1 MGRYLYKYSH
11 LCHID
16 LKYDNR
22 EIHPFL
28 PVDNMLQEL
37 AIRNFA
43 IIDDL
48 QIRFRNGLTIL
59 SGETGAGKSIIIQA
73 VNLLLGSR
81 ASVGMIRTGAES
93 AELEAVF
100 RIGKNSPVAAA
111 MSSQGYTPD
120 DDLLI
125 RRVISRNNRHRTYI
139 NGSLATVNVLNAIVE
154 NLASISGQHAHQI
167 LLKNERH
174 LEILDQYGGLNSL
187 RSKVNDLYSTIQP
200 MIAELNRLIA
210 IRDGRSEHIRLL
222 AFQRD
227 EILKSGITPG
237 EDEQLEI
244 EKQRLKHA
252 EALHQAIYSSIEALY
267 GMEGAA
273 IERLADAEQCLEKAR
288 RIDPQLDN
296 SAKKIAETALSVE
309 DLTETLR
316 SYVSTVKVDEAQLE
330 MVEERLDTLIKLKH
344 KYGGTL
350 AAVVDHLETT
360 EKELAKVEN
369 ISENISALEIKIN
382 KQHHHLAESCRAL
395 SKKRALVAR
404 RLAREVE
411 SQLVSLR
418 MDNTRF
424 KVELLTQ
431 PATPETPSYLTV
443 DGNLATENGIDQA
456 MFMVAPNVGEVLKP
470 LNEIASGGEL
480 SRVVLALKV
489 ILAENDSVGTVVFD
503 EVDAGIGGGT
513 AEVVGRK
520 LADLAK
526 SHQVVC
532 ITHLPQIARFGNHH
546 FRIDKEVT
554 GGRTVTVIEPINREQ
569 RVREIARMLGG
580 EKITRKTIA
589 HAREMLESA

>member
-1 MGRYLYKYSH
+1 
-11 LCHID
+11 
-16 LKYDNR
+16 
-22 EIHPFL
+22 
-28 PVDNMLQEL
+28 MLQEL

-48 QIRFRNGLTIL
+48 QIRFRDGLTIL
-59 SGETGAGKSIIIQA
+59 SGETGAGKSIVIQA

-81 ASVGMIRTGAES
+81 ASAGMIRTGADF

-100 RIGKNSPVAAA
+100 RIGNNNPVTAA
-111 MSSQGYTPD
+111 MSSQGYTTD

-125 RRVISRNNRHRTYI
+125 RRVISRNNRHRTYV
-139 NGSLATVNVLNAIVE
+139 NGRLATVNVLNAIVE

-174 LEILDQYGGLNSL
+174 LEILDQYGELNPL
-187 RSKVNDLYSTIQP
+187 RSKVNELYSAIQP
-200 MIAELNRLIA
+200 MIAELSNLIA
-210 IRDGRSEHIRLL
+210 IRDGQSQHIRLL

-237 EDEQLEI
+237 EDEQLEL

-252 EALHQAIYSSIEALY
+252 EALHQAIYDSIDVLY
-267 GMEGAA
+267 SMEGAA
-273 IERLADAEQCLEKAR
+273 VERLVDAKRCLEKAR
-288 RIDPQLDN
+288 RIDPQLDS
-296 SAKKIAETALSVE
+296 SAKKITEIALSVE

-316 SYVSTVKVDEAQLE
+316 SYLSTVKVDETQLE
-330 MVEERLDTLIKLKH
+330 VVEERIDTLIKLKH

-350 AAVVDHLETT
+350 ETVMDHLETA

-369 ISENISALEIKIN
+369 ISETISALEVKID
-382 KQHHHLAESCRAL
+382 KQHHRLVESCRVL
-395 SKKRALVAR
+395 SKKRAQVAR

-411 SQLVSLR
+411 SQLMSLR

-424 KVELLTQ
+424 KVELIAQ
-431 PATPETPSYLTV
+431 PTAPNTPSYLAV
-443 DGNLATENGIDQA
+443 DGNLVTENGIDQA
-456 MFMVAPNVGEVLKP
+456 MFMIAPNVGEGLKP
-470 LNEIASGGEL
+470 LTEIASGGEL
-480 SRVVLALKV
+480 SRVVLALKA

-503 EVDAGIGGGT
+503 EVDTGIGGGT
-513 AEVVGRK
+513 AEMVGRK

-526 SHQVVC
+526 SHQVIC

-554 GGRTVTVIEPINREQ
+554 GGRTVTVIEPINRNQ

-580 EKITRKTIA
+580 NKITRKTIE

>member
-1 MGRYLYKYSH
+1 
-11 LCHID
+11 
-16 LKYDNR
+16 
-22 EIHPFL
+22 
-28 PVDNMLQEL
+28 MLQEL

-48 QIRFRNGLTIL
+48 QIRFYDGLTIL
-59 SGETGAGKSIIIQA
+59 SGETGVGKSIVIQA

-81 ASVGMIRTGAES
+81 ASAGMIRTGAES

-100 RIGKNSPVAAA
+100 RFEENSPVAVA
-111 MSSQGYTPD
+111 MISQGYATD

-125 RRVISRNNRHRTYI
+125 RRVISKNNRHRAYV
-139 NGSLATVNVLNAIVE
+139 NGRLATVSILNAIVE

-167 LLKNERH
+167 LLKPERH

-187 RSKVNDLYSTIQP
+187 RSTVNNLYSAIQP
-200 MIAELNRLIA
+200 MITELNNLIA
-210 IRDGRSEHIRLL
+210 IRDGRSEHMRLL

-227 EILKSGITPG
+227 EILKTGITPG
-237 EDEQLEI
+237 ADEKLEI
-244 EKQRLKHA
+244 EKRRLKNA
-252 EALHQAIYSSIEALY
+252 EALHQAVYNSIDALY

-273 IERLADAEQCLEKAR
+273 IERLTDAERCLEKAR
-288 RIDPQLDN
+288 RIDPQLEN
-296 SAKKIAETALSVE
+296 SAKKIAETALLAE
-309 DLTETLR
+309 DLAETLR
-316 SYVSTVKVDEAQLE
+316 SYLSTVNVDEAQLE
-330 MVEERLDTLIKLKH
+330 AVEERLDTLIKLKH

-350 AAVVDHLETT
+350 TAVLDHLETA

-369 ISENISALEIKIN
+369 ISETITALEEKID
-382 KQHHHLAESCRAL
+382 KQHHRLAESCRTL
-395 SKKRALVAR
+395 SKKRARVAR

-424 KVELLTQ
+424 KVEVITQ
-431 PATPETPSYLTV
+431 PAAFGTPSYLTV
-443 DGNLATENGIDQA
+443 DDNLVTENGIDQA
-456 MFMVAPNVGEVLKP
+456 MFMIAPNVGEVLKP
-470 LNEIASGGEL
+470 LAEIASGGEL

-513 AEVVGRK
+513 AEMVGRK

-526 SHQVVC
+526 SHQVIC

-546 FRIDKEVT
+546 FRIDKEVI
-554 GGRTVTVIEPINREQ
+554 GGRTVTVIEQINHKQ

-580 EKITRKTIA
+580 EKITRKTID
-589 HAREMLESA
+589 HAREMLDSA

>member
-1 MGRYLYKYSH
+1 
-11 LCHID
+11 
-16 LKYDNR
+16 
-22 EIHPFL
+22 
-28 PVDNMLQEL
+28 MLQEL

-48 QIRFRNGLTIL
+48 QIRFYDGLTIL
-59 SGETGAGKSIIIQA
+59 SGETGVGKSIVIQA

-81 ASVGMIRTGAES
+81 ASAGMIRTGAES

-100 RIGKNSPVAAA
+100 RFEENSPVAVA
-111 MSSQGYTPD
+111 MISQGYATD

-125 RRVISRNNRHRTYI
+125 RRVISKNNRHRAYV
-139 NGSLATVNVLNAIVE
+139 NGRLATVSILNAIVE

-167 LLKNERH
+167 LLKPERH

-187 RSKVNDLYSTIQP
+187 RSTVNDLYSAIQP
-200 MIAELNRLIA
+200 MITELNNLIA
-210 IRDGRSEHIRLL
+210 IRDGRSEHMRLL

-227 EILKSGITPG
+227 EILKTGITPG
-237 EDEQLEI
+237 ADEKLEI
-244 EKQRLKHA
+244 EKRRLKNA
-252 EALHQAIYSSIEALY
+252 EALHQAVYNSIDALY

-273 IERLADAEQCLEKAR
+273 TERLTDAERCLEKAR
-288 RIDPQLDN
+288 RIDPQLEN
-296 SAKKIAETALSVE
+296 SAKKIAETALLAE
-309 DLTETLR
+309 DLAETLR
-316 SYVSTVKVDEAQLE
+316 SYLSTVNVDEAQLE
-330 MVEERLDTLIKLKH
+330 AVEERLDTLIKLKH

-350 AAVVDHLETT
+350 TAVLDHLETA

-369 ISENISALEIKIN
+369 ISETITALEEKID
-382 KQHHHLAESCRAL
+382 KQHHRLAESSRTL
-395 SKKRALVAR
+395 SKKRARVAR

-424 KVELLTQ
+424 KVEVITQ
-431 PATPETPSYLTV
+431 PAAFGTPSYLTV
-443 DGNLATENGIDQA
+443 DDNLVTENGIDQA
-456 MFMVAPNVGEVLKP
+456 MFMIAPNVGEVLKP
-470 LNEIASGGEL
+470 LAEIASGGEL

-513 AEVVGRK
+513 AEMVGRK

-526 SHQVVC
+526 SHQVIC

-546 FRIDKEVT
+546 FRIDKEVI
-554 GGRTVTVIEPINREQ
+554 GGRTVTVIEQINHKQ

-580 EKITRKTIA
+580 EKITRKTID
-589 HAREMLESA
+589 HAREMLDSA

>member
-1 MGRYLYKYSH
+1 
-11 LCHID
+11 
-16 LKYDNR
+16 
-22 EIHPFL
+22 
-28 PVDNMLQEL
+28 MLQEL
-37 AIRNFA
+37 AIHNFA

-48 QIRFRNGLTIL
+48 QIRFRDGLTIL
-59 SGETGAGKSIIIQA
+59 SGETGAGKSIVIQA
-73 VNLLLGSR
+73 VNFLLGSR
-81 ASVGMIRTGAES
+81 ASAGMIRAGAES

-100 RIGKNSPVAAA
+100 QIEENSPVAAA
-111 MSSQGYTPD
+111 MSSQGYTTD
-120 DDLLI
+120 NDLLI
-125 RRVISRNNRHRTYI
+125 RRVISRNDRHRTYI
-139 NGSLATVNVLNAIVE
+139 NGRLATVSILNTIVE

-167 LLKNERH
+167 LLKTERH
-174 LEILDQYGGLNSL
+174 LEILDQYGGLNSH
-187 RSKVNDLYSTIQP
+187 RGKVNDLYSALQP
-200 MIAELNRLIA
+200 MIAKLNNLIA
-210 IRDGRSEHIRLL
+210 IRDGHSEHIRLL

-244 EKQRLKHA
+244 EKRRLKNA
-252 EALHQAIYSSIEALY
+252 EALHQAIYNSIDALF

-273 IERLADAEQCLEKAR
+273 IERLTHAERCLEKAR
-288 RIDPQLDN
+288 RIDPQLES
-296 SAKKIAETALSVE
+296 SAKKIAETALLAE
-309 DLTETLR
+309 DLAETLR
-316 SYVSTVKVDEAQLE
+316 TYLSTVNVDEAQLE
-330 MVEERLDTLIKLKH
+330 AVEERLDTLIKLKH

-350 AAVVDHLETT
+350 AAVQDHLETA

-369 ISENISALEIKIN
+369 ISETITALEEKID
-382 KQHHHLAESCRAL
+382 KQHHRLAESCRAL
-395 SKKRALVAR
+395 SKKRARVAR

-418 MDNTRF
+418 MDKARF
-424 KVELLTQ
+424 KVELTTQ
-431 PATPETPSYLTV
+431 PGAPGTPSYLTV
-443 DGNLATENGIDQA
+443 DDKLVADNGIDQA
-456 MFMVAPNVGEVLKP
+456 MFMIAPNVGEVLKP
-470 LNEIASGGEL
+470 LVEVASGGEL

-513 AEVVGRK
+513 AEMVGRK

-526 SHQVVC
+526 SHQVIC

-554 GGRTVTVIEPINREQ
+554 GGRTVTLIEPINRKQ

-580 EKITRKTIA
+580 EKITRKTID

>member
-1 MGRYLYKYSH
+1 MGRYLYKYNH

-22 EIHPFL
+22 EIHSFL

-48 QIRFRNGLTIL
+48 QIRFRSGMTIL
-59 SGETGAGKSIIIQA
+59 SGETGAGKSIVIQA

-100 RIGKNSPVAAA
+100 RIGKNSPVART
-111 MSSQGYTPD
+111 MISQGYTPD

-139 NGSLATVNVLNAIVE
+139 NGSLATINVLNAIVE

-167 LLKNERH
+167 LLKKERH
-174 LEILDQYGGLNSL
+174 LEILDLYGGLDSL
-187 RSKVNDLYSTIQP
+187 RSKVNDLYSAIQP
-200 MIAELNRLIA
+200 MIAELNRLIT
-210 IRDGRSEHIRLL
+210 IRDGRSEHLRLL

-244 EKQRLKHA
+244 KRQRLKHA
-252 EALHQAIYSSIEALY
+252 EALHQAIYNSIEALY
-267 GMEGAA
+267 AMEGAA

-288 RIDPQLDN
+288 QIDPQLDN

-316 SYVSTVKVDEAQLE
+316 SYLSTVKIDEAQLE
-330 MVEERLDTLIKLKH
+330 AVEERLDTLIKLKH

-350 AAVVDHLETT
+350 AAVMDHLETG

-382 KQHHHLAESCRAL
+382 NQHHHLGESCREL
-395 SKKRALVAR
+395 SKKRTIVAR

-431 PATPETPSYLTV
+431 PATVDTPPYLCV

-456 MFMVAPNVGEVLKP
+456 MFMIAPNVGEVLKP

-489 ILAENDSVGTVVFD
+489 ILAGNDSVGTVVFD

-554 GGRTVTVIEPINREQ
+554 GGRTVTVIEPIDREQ

-589 HAREMLESA
+589 HAREMLESP